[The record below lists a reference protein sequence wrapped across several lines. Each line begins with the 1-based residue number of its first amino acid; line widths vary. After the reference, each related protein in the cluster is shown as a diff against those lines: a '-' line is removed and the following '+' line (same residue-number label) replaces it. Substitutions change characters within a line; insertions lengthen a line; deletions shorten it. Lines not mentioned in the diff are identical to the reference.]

1 LLDQKE
7 RRMARPEKAAAV
19 AEITERFRDSEAA
32 ILTEYRGLRVADIA
46 EVRNALRGAD
56 ADYKVLKN
64 TLARIAAKE
73 VGIDEAFEEMLTG
86 PTAIVFVKDDVAA
99 AAKALDDVAKNFP
112 VLVVKGGVMQGR
124 LFDADQ
130 AKALAKL
137 EPREVQLSKIAGMMN
152 QPAQQVANVLSAL
165 LRNFGSML
173 AQVVT
178 KKESG
183 ELPGGTPS
191 AETPAEAAPGTPE
204 EIPGEPPTDDEGAE
218 GDTKPATPE
227 PGTPAEVPGE
237 PEAKAEEPAPEAT
250 AEPAET
256 PEAEEQA
263 EAAPESEAA
272 ANEEVTDGEK
282 E

>member
-1 LLDQKE
+1 V
-7 RRMARPEKAAAV
+7 ARPEKAAAV
-19 AEITERFRDSEAA
+19 AEITDRFRDSEAA

-46 EVRNALRGAD
+46 EVRNALRGAE

-64 TLARIAAKE
+64 TLARIAARE
-73 VGIDEAFEEMLTG
+73 VGIEGFDEMLTG
-86 PTAIVFVKDDVAA
+86 PTAIVFVKNDVAS
-99 AAKALDDVAKNFP
+99 AAKALDEVAKTYP
-112 VLVVKGGVMQGR
+112 VLVVKGGVMKGR

-137 EPREVQLSKIAGMMN
+137 EPREVQLAKIAGMMN

-183 ELPGGTPS
+183 ELPGGSGAT
-191 AETPAEAAPGTPE
+191 AETPQEAAPGTPE
-204 EIPGEPPTDDEGAE
+204 EVPGEPSE
-218 GDTKPATPE
+218 GDEAEATPE
-227 PGTPAEVPGE
+227 PGTPAEIPGE
-237 PEAKAEEPAPEAT
+237 PEASAEMADL
-250 AEPAET
+250 

-263 EAAPESEAA
+263 EAAPESAEA
-272 ANEEVTDGEK
+272 ANEEVTTDADEGK